1 MVQLTTALS
10 LAALSLPG
18 AHAQLLGSTTAKT
31 EVVKPID
38 KLQLDARSPMV
49 RWVGDPEGETP
60 EQYSAPTWTA
70 AKCKSDGCNGP
81 DCPTADFC
89 RAAEAGSEATLEFN
103 FTGSAITVYGNV
115 WQDKSM
121 GAVVNLP
128 DMGDVTVTINGE
140 EKPPSKLS
148 NTGGQLAKVDLNGQ
162 VNQTN
167 IKFKFRPQG
176 YMTVNMI
183 DIVLPTAQLDGK
195 E

>member
-1 MVQLTTALS
+1 MVRLAPLS
-10 LAALSLPG
+10 LAAVSLHG
-18 AHAQLLGSTTAKT
+18 ALAQLGSTTAKT

-49 RWVGDPEGETP
+49 RWVGDPEGKETINATGTW
-60 EQYSAPTWTA
+60 SAV
-70 AKCKSDGCNGP
+70 KCKVDGCSGP
-81 DCPTADFC
+81 DCPSSDFC
-89 RAAEAGSEATLEFN
+89 RAAVAGTEATLEFN
-103 FTGSAITVYGNV
+103 FTGSAITIYGNT
-115 WQDKSM
+115 WQDMSM

-167 IKFKFRPQG
+167 IKFKFKPQG
-176 YMTVNMI
+176 FMTVNMI

>member
-1 MVQLTTALS
+1 MVGLAGLS
-10 LAALSLPG
+10 LVALSLPG
-18 AHAQLLGSTTAKT
+18 ALAQLGSTTAKT

-38 KLQLDARSPMV
+38 KLQLDSRSPMV
-49 RWVGDPEGETP
+49 RWVGDPEGKEASNV
-60 EQYSAPTWTA
+60 SATWSA
-70 AKCKSDGCNGP
+70 AKCKLDGCSGP

-89 RAAEAGSEATLEFN
+89 RAAQAGSEATLEFN

-140 EKPPSKLS
+140 EKPASKLS

-167 IKFKFRPQG
+167 IKFTFKPQG
-176 YMTVNMI
+176 FMTVNMI